1 MMKILAIVP
10 AYNEEQSVSDVVIK
24 IKLYMPEA
32 DILVINDGSIDATSE
47 RATDAGAKVINV
59 PFNLGIGGAMQTGY
73 LYAKRNNY
81 DIAVQVD
88 ADGQHDPAY
97 IKDLI
102 KPIMLNKADMVIG
115 SRFIEETSY
124 RPSVFR
130 KIGIKFFSALVRF
143 LSNRNIADPTSG
155 FRAVNRE
162 IIKYFSEYYPVDYPE
177 VDVLIKLFRKGYRII
192 EIPVEMEER
201 KKGRSSITP
210 LRSVYYMI
218 KVTLCLFMES
228 LKNV

>member
-1 MMKILAIVP
+1 MKILAIVP